1 MDLSRI
7 LKKKQI
13 GSSVPCRLDFG
24 GTIDISTFYLTL
36 AHLSPAGFNMA
47 IDLRTFVTLSPHTPG
62 KIKISSKGFD
72 TAEFA
77 HGNAPFDHPMG
88 LMFACAQYFNAH
100 GVHIHI
106 RSTSP
111 PRSAL
116 GGSSAAAVA
125 VLAAF
130 YAALDKTIDPAH
142 LAWLAHYIESSVAGV
157 LCGVQ
162 DQAAAAF
169 GGAHLWEWKMGENG
183 PAFERV
189 PVFASGADVR
199 RFASHMLVAYCG
211 IPHVSKDINSR
222 WVRSFVK
229 GKTRSIFAQIIH
241 ITRQF
246 FQALQNTD
254 YTLAA
259 DLMNQETRLRLA
271 MTPDVLDNTG
281 KMLFEKAVQH
291 HCGARFTGAGGGGC
305 LWAVGNADD
314 ISELKQSWQGLLRS
328 TPNAALL
335 DTQIDV
341 RGIMIE

>member
-1 MDLSRI
+1 MDISGI
-7 LKKKQI
+7 LEKRHI
-13 GSSVPCRLDFG
+13 ASSVPCRLDFG
-24 GTIDISTFYLTL
+24 GTLDISTFYLTL
-36 AHLSPAGFNMA
+36 AHLNPAGFNMA

-72 TAEFA
+72 TAEFVQ
-77 HGNAPFDHPMG
+77 GDAPFDHPMG

-130 YAALDKTIDPAH
+130 YAALDKTIDPEH

-169 GGAHLWEWKMGENG
+169 GGAHLWEWKMGKLG
-183 PAFERV
+183 PAFERL
-189 PVFASGADVR
+189 PVFGSDADVQR
-199 RFASHMLVAYCG
+199 VAPHMLVAYCG

-222 WVRSFVK
+222 WVRSFVQ
-229 GKTRSIFAQIIH
+229 GKTRSIFAQIVH
-241 ITRQF
+241 ITRHF

-281 KMLFEKAVQH
+281 KVLFEKAVH
-291 HCGARFTGAGGGGC
+291 HQCGARFTGAGGGGC

-314 ISELKQSWQGLLRS
+314 ISGLKQSWQDLLLS
-328 TPNAALL
+328 TPTAGLL

-341 RGIMIE
+341 RGIIIE